1 MLTVMSATDFT
12 DLAARMSAGVAAVRA
27 CLILSR
33 DGLSLGAHPA
43 DGEGMARQAWD
54 ALEQIG
60 DPQRGFVDM
69 GSEIWVVASS
79 AAYSAVMVAAPEA
92 KPGLLLDRM
101 ESQLAAAEEARVSVA
116 DAAEAPVAPVPPMT
130 PAAPVPPL
138 MPATPEPVR
147 RPRSPLHPEP
157 RLEDTT
163 EPMPEPHPMP
173 EPQPMPEP
181 VTAAAKVVD
190 LSAPSVPATR
200 ADDPPASK
208 PEAKQAR
215 TRKLVRRKKP
225 AAIDRVALAREF
237 GRLQADEAAGG
248 W

>member
-33 DGLSLGAHPA
+33 DGLSLGAYPA
-43 DGEGMARQAWD
+43 DGEAMARKAWD

-79 AAYSAVMVAAPEA
+79 AAYSAVMVATPEA

-101 ESQLAAAEEARVSVA
+101 ESQLVAAEVARA
-116 DAAEAPVAPVPPMT
+116 DAAEAP
-130 PAAPVPPL
+130 AAPVEPP
-138 MPATPEPVR
+138 APEPVR

-157 RLEDTT
+157 RLEAPP
-163 EPMPEPHPMP
+163 EPMPEPMP

-181 VTAAAKVVD
+181 VREPVKAAAKVVD
-190 LSAPSVPATR
+190 LSAPSIPATR
-200 ADDPPASK
+200 ADDPPGSK
-208 PEAKQAR
+208 PEAKPAR
-215 TRKLVRRKKP
+215 TRKLVRRKKS
-225 AAIDRVALAREF
+225 AVIDRVALAREF
-237 GRLQADEAAGG
+237 GRLRADEATGG
-248 W
+248 P